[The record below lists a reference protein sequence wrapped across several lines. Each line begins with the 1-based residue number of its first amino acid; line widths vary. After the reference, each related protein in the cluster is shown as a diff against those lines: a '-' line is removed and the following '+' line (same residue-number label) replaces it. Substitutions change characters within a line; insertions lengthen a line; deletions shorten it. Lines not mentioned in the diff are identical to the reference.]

1 MRVVLE
7 DEFVVVIVV
16 VVVLVVVEVRLTK
29 PLPLS
34 SVFEIRN
41 PKKKS
46 LLVRLAIAVVAVVAG
61 VVAATAA
68 VVVADI
74 LFLARCFS
82 PLWGRCDCSRIRQ
95 WRVSRFLLLVSAF
108 FDGVVVVVAVLV
120 SPRVIVDALEAAVA
134 AVVVGLVLVLVVA
147 VVSRS
152 LRREPLWMLKK
163 TTE

>member
-46 LLVRLAIAVVAVVAG
+46 LLVRLAIAVVAG

-95 WRVSRFLLLVSAF
+95 WRLSRLPLLVSAF
-108 FDGVVVVVAVLV
+108 FDGVVVVAVLV

-134 AVVVGLVLVLVVA
+134 VVVVGLVLVLVVA